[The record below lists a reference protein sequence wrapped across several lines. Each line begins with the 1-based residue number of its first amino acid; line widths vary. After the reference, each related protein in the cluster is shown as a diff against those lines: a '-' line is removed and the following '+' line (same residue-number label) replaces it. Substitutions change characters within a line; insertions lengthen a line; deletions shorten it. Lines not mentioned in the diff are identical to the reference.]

1 MGTATESVFTQFYNF
16 LLFLSKNYGSIVL
29 LCCAFIAIDLTTGL
43 TKAKIHHNINSST
56 GYKGF
61 WRKISLIITL
71 AFGICLDFF
80 MGYIE
85 SLGIFPVSFSLPIGL
100 TIGLYITI
108 NECISIC
115 ENLSACGVKMPKFIT
130 NALKNTQSNIAADS
144 SNAQSITD
152 KDKGDQ

>member
-1 MGTATESVFTQFYNF
+1 VTKMNSIVSQFF
-16 LLFLSKNYGSIVL
+16 DSLIFLSKNYGTIVL
-29 LCCAFIAIDLTTGL
+29 LCCAFIAIDLATGL
-43 TKAKIHHNINSST
+43 AKAKIHHNVNSGT

-152 KDKGDQ
+152 KDRGDQ

>member
-1 MGTATESVFTQFYNF
+1 MTNKIEFIFSHVFNF
-16 LLFLSKNYGSIVL
+16 LLFLSKNYGTIVL
-29 LCCAFIAIDLTTGL
+29 LCCAFIAIDLATGL
-43 TKAKIHHNINSST
+43 AKAKIHHNINSST

-130 NALKNTQSNIAADS
+130 NALKNTQSNIVADS

-152 KDKGDQ
+152 KDKGNQ